1 MRKYIAG
8 VVVVALAFGGVS
20 LATADESVQTE
31 VGLVKPRKL
40 SNSKHQ
46 KVKFTNIITTFNQ
59 ASTGQPPSATR
70 TILDLPK
77 QFKINTNA
85 VNKCRTDAA
94 GLQAAAV
101 TKEAIRACGKR
112 SLVTDLSASSAQVTV
127 AVAGSPPLVID
138 VEVSGFN
145 ENGKKLLLYTKPV
158 GAASGIPASILVGKL
173 KKFSKVGGRPPGTA
187 SGGFKQS
194 LDVAIPP
201 LAAGAIS
208 LFEVTLFKS
217 SGYIKAKC
225 KPRRMK
231 FQATTFF
238 SNASPAADG
247 FSFGCKPKGR

>member
-8 VVVVALAFGGVS
+8 AVIVALGFGVVS
-20 LATADESVQTE
+20 FATADESVQTE

-40 SNSKHQ
+40 SNKKHQ
-46 KVKFTNIITTFNQ
+46 KVEFSNTITTFNQ
-59 ASTGQPPSATR
+59 AGTGQPPSATR

-94 GLQAAAV
+94 GLELAAV

-112 SLVTDLSASSAQVTV
+112 SLITDPRGSRAQVTV
-127 AVAGSPPLVID
+127 GGSPPLLID

-145 ENGKKLLLYTKPV
+145 ENGKKLLLYSKPV

-173 KKFSKVGGRPPGTA
+173 KKFSKVGGRPRGTA
-187 SGGFKQS
+187 SAAFKQS
-194 LDVAIPP
+194 LDVSIPP

-208 LFEVTLFKS
+208 LFKVRIIKS
-217 SGYIKAKC
+217 IGYIKARC

-231 FQATTFF
+231 FRATTFF
-238 SNASPAADG
+238 SNAAPATDG